1 MVLTMDETAIRKG
14 IADGLAEYFESIETF
29 NWVGQKMAALMEASL
44 AEQRRV
50 ARLIERD
57 IVEREREARRE
68 QALKELE
75 IGIDANIADTS
86 IAPTPE
92 QLKKGRFIRRKV
104 AGEQWQD
111 RAVDGY
117 RRLQIMQITYLAS
130 RGVLNEKTYAA
141 CKWYRERYEAA
152 QMEPSAPVAQY
163 GETVRGD
170 PIYGP
175 LPRTEWAAEARTDIR
190 WARGFIPDH
199 LLPIFDLIVVKDD
212 TIENLARNLHRG
224 TRYVKASLLVAA
236 WKLYEGIHHRLEK
249 KY

>member
-1 MVLTMDETAIRKG
+1 MSLV
-14 IADGLAEYFESIETF
+14 
-29 NWVGQKMAALMEASL
+29 LMEASV

-50 ARLIERD
+50 TRLIERD
-57 IVEREREARRE
+57 IVEREREAKRE

-86 IAPTPE
+86 IAPTQE
-92 QLKKGRFIRRKV
+92 QLKKGHFIRRKV

-175 LPRTEWAAEARTDIR
+175 LPRTEWAAEARADIR
-190 WARGFIPDH
+190 WAREFIPDDM
-199 LLPIFDLIVVKDD
+199 IDLFEMIVIDD
-212 TIENLARNLHRG
+212 VQLTQAARLSKCRFNNA
-224 TRYVKASLLVAA
+224 KAAFCAA
-236 WKLYEGIHHRLEK
+236 AFRLYDGISHRLEK
-249 KY
+249 QALTSRER